1 MFWGHFSTD
10 LGFKDKKLANIVWRL
25 GGYPFPPVPLGD
37 VHWEFMHTVRGQN
50 SLGCVCKSHLVCLF
64 TWRLPQPCIS
74 QHMTC
79 TSIYLTLAKS
89 DFLTVAIPF
98 QLVQKWVQNKTFSQK
113 SFPIGEALPFYGPN
127 PPSGLHPSQLSNQS
141 FKGLIFWYWAS
152 VREKDCRFQS
162 TGQFHPDGWLQLG
175 QIK

>member
-25 GGYPFPPVPLGD
+25 GGYPFPPIPLED

-98 QLVQKWVQNKTFSQK
+98 QLVQKWVQHKTFSQK
-113 SFPIGEALPFYGPN
+113 KFSDWGGPPPFTDGFPVHWE
-127 PPSGLHPSQLSNQS
+127 
-141 FKGLIFWYWAS
+141 LIQWMRVAHCIELI
-152 VREKDCRFQS
+152 R
-162 TGQFHPDGWLQLG
+162 
-175 QIK
+175 